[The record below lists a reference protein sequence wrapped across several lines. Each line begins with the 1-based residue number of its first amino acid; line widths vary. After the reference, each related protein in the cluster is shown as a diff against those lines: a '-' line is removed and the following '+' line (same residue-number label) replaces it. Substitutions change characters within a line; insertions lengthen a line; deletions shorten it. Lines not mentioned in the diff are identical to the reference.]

1 MRLEHPRHA
10 NTRRRAA
17 VVVACTAVALALVA
31 CGARTSG
38 GTYVG
43 DQMVQSVADE
53 LRAEGRAAYYLG
65 PDAAGLALTDV
76 DRVTENGPDFQVWA
90 SYGTC
95 STAPFEE
102 GGCMDP
108 LSVSTRDWRPDATGL
123 SCQRL
128 EAQLGVPAG
137 LVMGELTLFT
147 GRALVSVLHV
157 DDLADYD
164 GHRGLALVDDLR
176 LIGATRPV
184 GELPP
189 PDPELAR
196 WVDTLCGSVPGT
208 TVEHPLEDSS
218 PELDNAHVPD
228 FTVDLLGGGRFSWS
242 EHEGEPVVLAV
253 GSLDEV
259 AAALGRLA
267 PIISASSQASLAG
280 LVAELDQPKGRPR
293 AIGELEREAGRLPAP
308 VGYAADP
315 TPAVWFFDS
324 ASNVGQG
331 SGELG
336 SGVIAFVDSSGC
348 GHLSR
353 PRGGSGRR
361 AAGGPQ
367 PGWSDGP
374 VRRRELQISRIALTC
389 GGAHWGGGLVP
400 GPSRARR

>member
-43 DQMVQSVADE
+43 DPMVQSVADE

-164 GHRGLALVDDLR
+164 GHRGLALLDDLR

-208 TVEHPLEDSS
+208 TVEHPMEDSS
-218 PELDNAHVPD
+218 PGLDNTQVPD
-228 FTVDLLGGGRFSWS
+228 FTVDQLGGGRFSWS

-259 AAALGRLA
+259 AVALGRLA
-267 PIISASSQASLAG
+267 PIISASSSQASLAG

-293 AIGELEREAGRLPAP
+293 AIGELEREAGTLPAP

-331 SGELG
+331 GREWG
-336 SGVIAFVDSSGC
+336 SGVIAFVGSSGAVTAFVPM
-348 GHLSR
+348 GAQAGELQAA
-353 PRGGSGRR
+353 
-361 AAGGPQ
+361 AAGL
-367 PGWSDGP
+367 
-374 VRRRELQISRIALTC
+374 E
-389 GGAHWGGGLVP
+389 
-400 GPSRARR
+400 